1 MLYKIWMSVV
11 KEFLLLK
18 RDLGGL
24 IILFIMPLV
33 LVITVTLIQDST
45 FKAVSDT
52 KIQILLVDK
61 DKGAVSKTVFD
72 NLEKSNL
79 FTVVTQID
87 NKPITEDIARE
98 NEPVSEQLS
107 RFLKI

>member
-1 MLYKIWMSVV
+1 MLYKIWMSIV

-33 LVITVTLIQDST
+33 LVITVTVIQDSS
-45 FKAVSDT
+45 FKTASNT
-52 KIQILLVDK
+52 KIPILLVDY
-61 DKGAVSKTVFD
+61 DKGTVSKTVFD
-72 NLEKSNL
+72 NLEKNQL

-87 NKPITEDIARE
+87 NKPITEEVARADRKS
-98 NEPVSEQLS
+98 VV
-107 RFLKI
+107 

>member
-1 MLYKIWMSVV
+1 MLYKIWMSIV
-11 KEFLLLK
+11 KKFLLLK

-45 FKAVSDT
+45 FKTVSDS
-52 KIQILLVDK
+52 KIPILLVDN
-61 DKGAVSKTVFD
+61 DKGSVSKTVFE

-79 FTVVTQID
+79 FSVVTQID
-87 NKPITEDIARE
+87 NKTISEEVARE
-98 NEPVSEQLS
+98 NIFKGKFQLAID
-107 RFLKI
+107 R